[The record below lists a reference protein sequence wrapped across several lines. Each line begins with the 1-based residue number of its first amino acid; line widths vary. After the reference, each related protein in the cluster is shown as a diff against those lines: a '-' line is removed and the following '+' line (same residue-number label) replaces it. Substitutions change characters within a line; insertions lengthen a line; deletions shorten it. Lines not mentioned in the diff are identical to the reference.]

1 MSSVLNHVVSK
12 IAILDP
18 AIFDLDIL
26 TSILEDFKPFGRPDP
41 RYAHLGS
48 DTFPPEWEAVARRL
62 FDLLPQVKQRKTQLG
77 LGWFK
82 PRISAMGR
90 N

>member
-1 MSSVLNHVVSK
+1 MSSILNHASK

-26 TSILEDFKPFGRPDP
+26 TSILEDIRPFFRPDP
-41 RYAHLGS
+41 
-48 DTFPPEWEAVARRL
+48 TFPDRGITLPPEWNEIARTV

-82 PRISAMGR
+82 PRIAGTGR